1 MTGSPTVDESEECR
15 RLGCAAYI
23 GKSGLGSDLL
33 QNILGR
39 AAEGEFVAQLPE
51 AEESEADFRLHY
63 SDLTQREEEIFN
75 RVLQRSPGTTRA
87 EVFEQARR
95 IMGIGIG

>member
-1 MTGSPTVDESEECR
+1 MGESEECR

-23 GKSGLGSDLL
+23 GKNGLGPDLL
-33 QNILGR
+33 QNILSR
-39 AAEGEFVAQLPE
+39 AADGEFVGQLPE

-75 RVLQRSPGTTRA
+75 RVL
-87 EVFEQARR
+87 
-95 IMGIGIG
+95 